1 MEYGIVLAL
10 SALATTVSG
19 AARFPRSTVQSLSD
33 ETSNVL
39 QEFISAIN
47 PIYIVILGCLIAAG
61 CAFELAYGSRGSSGR
76 TTAHVASRNAPY
88 SVRPVKA

>member
-1 MEYGIVLAL
+1 MEYGIILA
-10 SALATTVSG
+10 ALATTVSG
-19 AARFPRSTVQSLSD
+19 ARLPRSTVQSLSD

-88 SVRPVKA
+88 SVRTVKA